1 MKIIKDAI
9 LNIGSDNITLAI
21 IDGKCS
27 NSFFYESYKAFL
39 GFQNG
44 NFIDEEDLFF
54 CIKSL
59 IKECETSVFGKIS
72 KILVGV
78 PGEFTNVIE
87 KEVEMSLG
95 PTRRKIISRDADNIL
110 IKGEPIKNDSNVAI
124 NASPICYILDENERT
139 MCPEGKYA
147 QNIKAQISYVLCDRY
162 FYDLFN
168 DISNELNI
176 CFEYTSTIL
185 AETMFLMPRD
195 ARDNGA
201 FLVDI
206 GFISSSVAFSQGD
219 GLVFIKSFSLGGGY
233 IASDIMDVLD
243 IPYDHVASLAE
254 KININLSP
262 ASNDQYYISVNN
274 SNFAYKISLIN
285 EIAVSTIDDICDYVQ
300 KAINSCPYKSQE
312 SSPIYLTGSGFA
324 NITGARERM
333 AQILGKDI
341 EIISSPIPQYNK
353 PSFSGIASLLMLMQ
367 TKINKI
373 GFFNKLLNNF
383 KYIFRRK

>member
-1 MKIIKDAI
+1 MKTIKDAI

-21 IDGKCS
+21 IDEKCS
-27 NSFFYESYKAFL
+27 NSFFYESYKAYL

-59 IKECETSVFGKIS
+59 IKECETSIFGKIS

-78 PGEFTNVIE
+78 PGEFTQVIQ

-110 IKGEPIKNDSNVAI
+110 IKGEPLKNDSHVAI
-124 NASPICYILDENERT
+124 NASPICYILDENDCT
-139 MCPEGKYA
+139 LCPEGKFA

-168 DISNELNI
+168 DISDELKIN
-176 CFEYTSTIL
+176 FEYTSTML
-185 AETMFLMPRD
+185 AEIMFLMPRV

-201 FLVDI
+201 FLVDV
-206 GFISSSVAFSQGD
+206 GFTSSSVAFSQGD
-219 GLVFIKSFSLGGGY
+219 GMIFIKSFSLGGGY
-233 IASDIMDVLD
+233 IASDLMDVLN
-243 IPYDHVASLAE
+243 IPYDHVVALSE

-262 ASNDQYYISVNN
+262 STNDQYFIPVKN
-274 SNFAYKISLIN
+274 SNSVYKISDIN
-285 EIAVSTIDDICDYVQ
+285 EVAISTIDDICDYVQ
-300 KAINSCPYKSQE
+300 KAINNCPYKASDNI
-312 SSPIYLTGSGFA
+312 PIYLTGTGFA
-324 NITGARERM
+324 NIIGAKERM
-333 AQILGKDI
+333 AQILGKNV
-341 EIISSPIPQYNK
+341 EILSSPIPQYNK

-367 TKINKI
+367 TKINKT
-373 GFFNKLLNNF
+373 GFLKRLLNNF